1 MTLFSLSPGH
11 LQSFGSPSYKLAPN
25 TDGGGTGT
33 AGESEMSDADEP
45 ETNEDDGEEE
55 AAEGSDEGKSK
66 QSKYVPYKRFQ
77 KRHQLAKEYESL
89 GLSPEDMRNV
99 LRNYQE
105 LLNEINKAQLQKDE
119 GTATP
124 KKARISAE
132 KRQQLIE
139 DLEEL
144 IPGISKIGVIAS
156 KLQALDGDVQD
167 TKVAGYA
174 RTLQRAAD
182 RIPELLADAHFDIG
196 DKRFVKEVERQV
208 ASIVGTD
215 KSLMQRLQRGDL
227 SVVDEVFESVN
238 KNFLSKYL
246 SHMRRKPKIDLPSL
260 LKEAE
265 GKSSGRRREGGDAD
279 ESPREKKMRLKR
291 QEDREF
297 YELYKELEEANKS

>member
-1 MTLFSLSPGH
+1 M
-11 LQSFGSPSYKLAPN
+11 Q
-25 TDGGGTGT
+25 
-33 AGESEMSDADEP
+33 DE
-45 ETNEDDGEEE
+45 EGDGEEE
-55 AAEGSDEGKSK
+55 EGSDEGKSK

-89 GLSPEDMRNV
+89 GLSPSDMRNV

-105 LLNEINKAQLQKDE
+105 LLNEINKAQLQKDD

-132 KRQQLIE
+132 KRQLLIQ

-144 IPGISKIGVIAS
+144 IPGIIQVGVLAK
-156 KLQALDGDVQD
+156 KLQALDGDVQE
-167 TKVAGYA
+167 TREAGFA
-174 RTLQRAAD
+174 RTLQRAVN
-182 RIPELLADAHFDIG
+182 RIPELLADAQFDIG

-208 ASIVGTD
+208 ASVVGAD
-215 KSLMQRLQRGDL
+215 PSLMGRLQRGDL

-265 GKSSGRRREGGDAD
+265 GKSSGRRREGGDED
-279 ESPREKKMRLKR
+279 ESPREKKMRLKK